1 VTRPD
6 RRVASIRVSR
16 IDPDDQP
23 GLEAYIAIRNTVTPE
38 DPASLEFLRWEDRAY
53 PGQGERLIATLD
65 GRPVGVAAAGRI
77 RVYAPEFERHWL
89 GLCVL
94 PEARR
99 QGIGGRLYQAASA
112 IARAAG
118 KTGFETM
125 TSEHQTDGLAFMDHR
140 GFVVTDRNKMVELD
154 LRGRAAPEIEAPD
167 GIEITSLAQHPDLTR
182 GVHAVAVE
190 AFQDTPSSDEPAEA
204 RPYEEWLARDVAR
217 ASIPPAAFA
226 IALDRA
232 TGTVVGYAS
241 LELIPGSTTR
251 AWHDMTGVLRRWRG
265 RGVARAVKQAT
276 IRWAIEHELE
286 TLVTGNDEHNLPMR
300 AVNARL
306 GYRPIPDELEL
317 RGPLA
322 PA

>member
-1 VTRPD
+1 
-6 RRVASIRVSR
+6 VAEPAERTPSIRVSR
-16 IDPDDQP
+16 IDPDDEP
-23 GLEAYIAIRNTVTPE
+23 GLQAYVAIRSTVTPE
-38 DPASLEFLRWEDRAY
+38 DPASLEVARWEDRAY
-53 PGQGERLIATLD
+53 PGQGERLIATLEE
-65 GRPVGVAAAGRI
+65 RPVGVAAVGRI
-77 RVYAPEFERHWL
+77 RVYAPEFERYWL
-89 GLCVL
+89 GIWVL

-99 QGIGGRLYQAASA
+99 QGVGSRLYQAASA

-125 TSEHQTDGLAFMDHR
+125 TSERQTDALAFLDHR
-140 GFVVTDRNKMVELD
+140 GFVVIDRDKMVELD
-154 LRGRAAPEIEAPD
+154 LHGLPAPTIEAPD
-167 GIEITSLAQHPDLTR
+167 GIEITSLAEHPELTH

-190 AFQDTPSSDEPAEA
+190 AFEDIPTSGGPVEA
-204 RPYEEWLARDVAR
+204 RPYEEWRARDVAR

-232 TGTVVGYAS
+232 SGTVVGYAS

-265 RGVARAVKQAT
+265 RGVARALKLAT

-286 TLVTGNDEHNLPMR
+286 VLETGNDEQNLPMR

-306 GYRPIPDELEL
+306 GYHPIPDELGL